1 MTSLVLQITLVAI
14 GGALGG
20 IGRVWLSERV
30 AQMRGE
36 RFPWG
41 TLAVNVSGA
50 AIIGVVAALILEPDR
65 GPGVDDALWLALIIG
80 VLGSYTTVS
89 SFSLQTMALLRSGDH
104 LRALT
109 NIAASVGLCLAAISA
124 CWFAT
129 SMLVGLFA

>member
-1 MTSLVLQITLVAI
+1 MTSIVLQITLVAI

-36 RFPWG
+36 RFPLG

-50 AIIGVVAALILEPDR
+50 AMIGVVAALMLETGATHDT
-65 GPGVDDALWLALIIG
+65 LWLALIIG

-104 LRALT
+104 LRALA
-109 NIAASVGLCLAAISA
+109 NIAASLGLCLAAISA

-129 SMLVGLFA
+129 SKLVGLFA